1 MEGCGRGLLQSTIH
15 PYFYL
20 KLQRKSRGKPVS
32 CRRLKWVRAECQNYY
47 LLEQSFSIG
56 KMIVCSRHMYICIY
70 VRMHA
75 HMQAYVCTHV
85 RRSCALMYAC
95 MYFGL
100 NICMQVCGPMHVVDM
115 IISTRKAGSQPRF
128 QFGLLENFKHV
139 STGSSVPQRRYTN
152 KMVCTSN
159 YMWYSENV

>member
-15 PYFYL
+15 PYIYL
-20 KLQRKSRGKPVS
+20 KLQRKSRENPVS

-56 KMIVCSRHMYICIY
+56 KMIVCSRHMHFCTYTRIH
-70 VRMHA
+70 VG
-75 HMQAYVCTHV
+75 VCTHV

-100 NICMQVCGPMHVVDM
+100 NICM
-115 IISTRKAGSQPRF
+115 
-128 QFGLLENFKHV
+128 
-139 STGSSVPQRRYTN
+139 
-152 KMVCTSN
+152 
-159 YMWYSENV
+159 